1 MRSRRHYTR
10 LAAAIARDM
19 CGTHKGGLLWMAVY
33 HTPPRDWSTVVLLVD
48 DVPVVG
54 WEHLILV
61 NYGDTDSW
69 GPLLTRLVLR
79 ELKLIAM
86 GVQV

>member
-1 MRSRRHYTR
+1 MRTRRHYTR

-19 CGTHKGGLLWMAVY
+19 CGTHKHGPLWVAVY
-33 HTPPRDWSTVVLLVD
+33 QTPPRDWSTVVLLVD
-48 DVPVVG
+48 DVSVVG

-61 NYGDTDSW
+61 DHRDTDSW